1 MLFDCLARG
10 ALSATFALTIGCSG
24 ADVAYEAQKDVSG
37 YHVGFAA
44 DPLIIG
50 ERNEATVTLTR
61 DGSPVD
67 GGARDIT
74 AQHAANDDAGIRCDA
89 PAERWWALCRTSA
102 LHDEWGLA
110 RTRGSVQTRRHRC
123 ADTIRFQRSRP
134 LIQDAE
140 HRTQQ
145 LVLYHD
151 LHDNG
156 RNDDKAISIAPQHLN
171 ARANRL
177 GC

>member
-24 ADVAYEAQKDVSG
+24 ADVAYEAQKDVAG

-67 GGARDIT
+67 GALVTLRLSMPKMTMPVSVVTLRPQGRGRY
-74 AQHAANDDAGIRCDA
+74 AGQVRFTMSGY
-89 PAERWWALCRTSA
+89 W
-102 LHDEWGLA
+102 LA
-110 RTRGSVQTRRHRC
+110 RVTAHRPG
-123 ADTIRFQRSRP
+123 DT
-134 LIQDAE
+134 DV
-140 HRTQQ
+140 RTQFDFSTRD
-145 LVLYHD
+145 H
-151 LHDNG
+151 
-156 RNDDKAISIAPQHLN
+156 
-171 ARANRL
+171 
-177 GC
+177 